1 MELTRLHTTAEVME
15 ALEQPLQQIVQAVRG
30 APTMAAAAA
39 QLGITRSTLYRRLE
53 RWGLHHVHDVS

>member
-1 MELTRLHTTAEVME
+1 MDARADRNAADPERDRT
-15 ALEQPLQQIVQAVRG
+15 VQAVRG

-39 QLGITRSTLYRRLE
+39 QLGITRSTLYRRLD